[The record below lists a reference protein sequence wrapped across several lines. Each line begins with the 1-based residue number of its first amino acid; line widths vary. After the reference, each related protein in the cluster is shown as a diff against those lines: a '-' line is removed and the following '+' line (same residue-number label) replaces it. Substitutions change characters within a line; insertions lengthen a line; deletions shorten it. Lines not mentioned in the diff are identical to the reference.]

1 MVRFDI
7 SAPPRSLDMN
17 AIRCLGALLLMFAIG
32 GCAEP
37 FIVLPGKALSGEL
50 TPPPEDWSKY
60 ADIEV
65 VQLET
70 RPEEPYSVNIW
81 AVAVG
86 PDYYIAT
93 GEDGTRW
100 TEHLTTDPRV
110 RLRVDTHLYELRTVR
125 VLDPA
130 EIGRVAAQ
138 YSNKYGLDAEDNW
151 VEKALVYRL
160 EPR

>member
-1 MVRFDI
+1 MVRLDI
-7 SAPPRSLDMN
+7 SILPRLPDTN
-17 AIRCLGALLLMFAIG
+17 AIRCLGALLLMFAVA

-37 FIVLPGKALSGEL
+37 FIVLPGKALSGEQ

-60 ADIEV
+60 ADVEV

-70 RPEEPYSVNIW
+70 RPEDPYSVNIW

-100 TEHLTTDPRV
+100 TENLTADPRV
-110 RLRVDTHLYELRTVR
+110 RLRVESNLYQLRTVR

-130 EIGRVAAQ
+130 EIDRVAAQ
-138 YSNKYGLDAEDNW
+138 YSKKYGLDAEDNW